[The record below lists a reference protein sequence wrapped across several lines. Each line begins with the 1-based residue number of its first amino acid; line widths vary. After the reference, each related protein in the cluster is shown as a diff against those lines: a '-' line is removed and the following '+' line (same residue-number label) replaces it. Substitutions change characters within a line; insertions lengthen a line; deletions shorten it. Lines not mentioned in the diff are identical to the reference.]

1 MKMRH
6 TLVLA
11 VSLAIGGAALPTAP
25 AETGFSSCVAGLKRS
40 AARAGVS
47 SAIIAKAFKD
57 IEPDEKVLR
66 LSRRQPEFKTPI
78 WDYLTF
84 LVDDRRIRD
93 GKAKMAEHED
103 ILRAAEKRFG
113 VSRFV
118 IAAVWGVESDYG
130 QAPGDSFIPQ
140 ALATLYCKGGRRKR
154 FWHGELIA
162 ALKLVQRGDLKLEKL
177 YGSWAGAF
185 GQTQFMPTTYRR
197 LAVDFDGDGRRDL
210 VDSVADAL
218 GSTGNFLK
226 RAGWKSG
233 ESWMIEVKVP
243 ANYRGPR
250 GRKRMASLATWNK
263 RGVRRAD
270 GSRLKGSG
278 RAGLLLPAGR
288 NGPGFLVFRN
298 FNVIYKYNQ
307 AESYALAI
315 SHLAD
320 RLAGLPGLRT
330 AWPTDDP
337 GLTRDQRTELQRRLL
352 AAGYDIGEADGKIG
366 EITRG
371 AIKEAERK
379 HGMKPTGRAGRRIFD
394 ALAPN

>member
-1 MKMRH
+1 
-6 TLVLA
+6 
-11 VSLAIGGAALPTAP
+11 
-25 AETGFSSCVAGLKRS
+25 
-40 AARAGVS
+40 
-47 SAIIAKAFKD
+47 
-57 IEPDEKVLR
+57 
-66 LSRRQPEFKTPI
+66 
-78 WDYLTF
+78 
-84 LVDDRRIRD
+84 
-93 GKAKMAEHED
+93 
-103 ILRAAEKRFG
+103 
-113 VSRFV
+113 
-118 IAAVWGVESDYG
+118 
-130 QAPGDSFIPQ
+130 
-140 ALATLYCKGGRRKR
+140 
-154 FWHGELIA
+154 
-162 ALKLVQRGDLKLEKL
+162 
-177 YGSWAGAF
+177 
-185 GQTQFMPTTYRR
+185 MPTTYRR

-210 VDSVADAL
+210 VDTVADAL
-218 GSTGNFLK
+218 GSTANFLK

-243 ANYRGPR
+243 SNYRGPR
-250 GRKRMASLATWNK
+250 GRSRMASLATWNK

-298 FNVIYKYNQ
+298 FSVIYKYNQ

-337 GLTRDQRTELQRRLL
+337 GLTRDERTELQRRLL

-379 HGMKPTGRAGRRIFD
+379 HGMKPTGRAGRKIFD